1 MGTSHQE
8 AQSIQTAAP
17 RASQPPNRTKIG
29 LKNNT
34 SRKGRSHGAG
44 VCALSPAERGP
55 SFACALGVLAGMQ
68 MKVPSF
74 AALVCSPSFLPP
86 AGIAAPRVLFHHPT
100 GQEQGEGTKKWK

>member
-1 MGTSHQE
+1 MGAPHQG
-8 AQSIQTAAP
+8 AQSIQTTAP

-29 LKNNT
+29 LKNDT
-34 SRKGRSHGAG
+34 SRRGRSPGAR

-74 AALVCSPSFLPP
+74 AALVCSLSFLPP